1 MTPLAAGII
10 NCHRNYCSV
19 HYYMAHRQH
28 AVLDAVYYYRCRK
41 WRGLQCWVAHD
52 TLYKTTEPIMNRF
65 EGKLWW
71 AQETIIRWGG
81 VQIPTGRGT
90 AMLPFAE
97 LL

>member
-1 MTPLAAGII
+1 
-10 NCHRNYCSV
+10 
-19 HYYMAHRQH
+19 MAHRQH

-65 EGKLWW
+65 GGKLWW
-71 AQETIIRWGG
+71 AQETIIRWG

-97 LL
+97 LGLL